1 MQQKNI
7 DLSTSFFLI
16 YKPKKVVHNKDQINS
31 LTKIFTKP
39 ILANFICWDYIEIN
53 GNKAMSELLDY
64 INEKYQIEINRYY
77 SLNSINIIKN
87 TSSLDMLFQNAY
99 FNAIGKNNL
108 NKDINKFIYF
118 RILADLIN
126 SDDHV
131 IMPKFK
137 YIIN

>member
-1 MQQKNI
+1 M
-7 DLSTSFFLI
+7 ST
-16 YKPKKVVHNKDQINS
+16 KKVVHNKDQINS
-31 LTKIFTKP
+31 STKILTKAIP
-39 ILANFICWDYIEIN
+39 ANFTCLDYIVIN
-53 GNKAMSELLDY
+53 GNRTKNELLDY
-64 INEKYQIEINRYY
+64 INEKYQIEINGLY
-77 SLNSINIIKN
+77 SLNSINIIKD
-87 TSSLDMLFQNAY
+87 TFSLDMLFQNAY

-108 NKDINKFIYF
+108 NKDSNKSIYF

>member
-1 MQQKNI
+1 
-7 DLSTSFFLI
+7 
-16 YKPKKVVHNKDQINS
+16 
-31 LTKIFTKP
+31 
-39 ILANFICWDYIEIN
+39 
-53 GNKAMSELLDY
+53 
-64 INEKYQIEINRYY
+64 
-77 SLNSINIIKN
+77 
-87 TSSLDMLFQNAY
+87 MLFQNAY